1 MKPNASTCHLA
12 GNAVHPL
19 GSPIAVVLPNLAG
32 GGAER
37 VSIDLAREFARHGHA
52 VEFVLMSATGEFL
65 PEVMRQFSV
74 VDLKTSQA
82 RSVPLALSRYLRQ
95 KQPRALI
102 ANMWPLTTMAVV
114 AHLLSGSTCRLL
126 LVEHSVLSR
135 QYANWGWLHNQLMR
149 LSIMVSHRLA
159 QHVAAVSVGS
169 AEDVA
174 ALAVLPK
181 QRVRVLHNPI
191 PQRPQPS
198 GADTAVAEALWACPK
213 GRRLLT
219 VGTFKDQKNHSLLLR
234 AFAELALPS
243 ARLMLL
249 GKGPDEQM
257 LRDLSASLGIQD
269 RVIFAGFHADPSP
282 FYASADLFVLSS
294 DYEGLPTV
302 IIEALSFGVPVVST
316 DCPAGPAEILENGRW
331 GRLVPV
337 GDCTALAQAMAQALS
352 QPVDRD
358 ALKRRAADF
367 APEIAAKRYLDIL
380 VNNSI

>member
-1 MKPNASTCHLA
+1 MRSSRLDRHDDERTGYLLST
-12 GNAVHPL
+12 
-19 GSPIAVVLPNLAG
+19 PISIVLPSLGG

-37 VSIDLAREFARHGHA
+37 VSIDLAREFGRHGHA

-65 PEVMRQFSV
+65 PEVMREFSV
-74 VDLKTSQA
+74 VDLKTPQA

-102 ANMWPLTTMAVV
+102 VNMWPLTTMAVL
-114 AHLLSGSTCRLL
+114 AHLLSGSKCQLL

-135 QYANWGWLHNQLMR
+135 QYAGWGWLHNRLMR
-149 LSIMVSHRLA
+149 LSMMVSHRMA
-159 QHVAAVSVGS
+159 QHVAAVSAGA
-169 AEDVA
+169 AEDVV
-174 ALAVLPK
+174 ALAALPK

-198 GADTAVAEALWACPK
+198 GADTAVAEALWACTK
-213 GRRLLT
+213 GQRLLT
-219 VGTFKDQKNHSLLLR
+219 VGTFKTVKNYSLMLR
-234 AFAELALPS
+234 AFAELTLPS
-243 ARLMLL
+243 ARLMFL

-282 FYASADLFVLSS
+282 FYATADLFVLSS

-337 GDCTALAQAMAQALS
+337 GDFAALAQGMEQALVE
-352 QPVDRD
+352 PVDGE

-367 APEIAAKRYLDIL
+367 APEIAAKRYLEL
-380 VNNSI
+380 LGL